1 MSNSINSDLH
11 LIRNANKGNLD
22 SIFQLYKNYSSSEN
36 EEDRVVAN
44 GYLERLKAE
53 LVKET
58 LIIDSMELRGF
69 RRFENLKMNFES
81 DLTVIVGD
89 NGAGKTSV
97 LDSISKV
104 LSWFNND
111 LLKENS
117 TGKPIKEADININ
130 EKDYS
135 EISATLKIDA
145 KRRCSVSLARTVP
158 GRPKTTDSYL
168 KEIRLLANMHRVVS
182 YYTDL
187 DLPLMA
193 YYPVDR
199 GSEKV
204 VSKNDNEKTSNDR
217 ASTRFDAV
225 KKALD
230 GTGVFIGFI
239 KWFIELSNLSEGTVS
254 NERQSLEDEV
264 SVLEKLILDVYQER
278 PPSEDDV
285 YVIKLGEKKEELRGL
300 SNDSSVDAY
309 KRQLD
314 IITKAI
320 ETLIPDITN
329 IHIDRSSGK
338 AELILEN
345 LGNRVNI
352 EQVSKGQQT
361 MIALVADLATK
372 LVMLNPD
379 AKEPLSGKGIVI
391 IDEID
396 LHLHPSWQQRV
407 VLDLQC
413 TFPNIQFI
421 ISTHSPQVLSTVNAR
436 CIRKI
441 VTNEQGL
448 VIVKTPEFQTKGVA
462 SSDVLAEI
470 MGTNCIPE
478 NVKEARWV
486 RSFYECLAIGDREKA
501 DGVLEKLIRHF
512 GKNHP
517 VIDDCNGQIRIFEM
531 KARLGGM

>member
-1 MSNSINSDLH
+1 MSNPINSNLH

-22 SIFQLYKNYSSSEN
+22 SIFQLYENYSSSEN
-36 EEDRVVAN
+36 EEDRAVAG
-44 GYLERLKAE
+44 GYLECLKTE
-53 LVKET
+53 LAKGT
-58 LIIDSMELRGF
+58 LIIDSMELRSF
-69 RRFENLKMNFES
+69 RRFEDLKINFET

-89 NGAGKTSV
+89 NGAGKTSI
-97 LDSISKV
+97 LESISKI

-117 TGKPIKEADININ
+117 TGKPIKDVDVNVN

-145 KRRCSVSLARTVP
+145 KRKFSVGLARPVA

-168 KEIRLLANMHRVVS
+168 KEIRLLANIHRVVS
-182 YYTDL
+182 YHTDL

-204 VSKNDNEKTSNDR
+204 VSKNDNEKTSSDR

-230 GTGVFIGFI
+230 GTGIFTGFI
-239 KWFIELSNLSEGTVS
+239 KWFIELSNLSEGAIS
-254 NERQSLEDEV
+254 SEKQSLEDEV
-264 SVLEKLILDVYQER
+264 SVLEKLILDVYQEKS
-278 PPSEDDV
+278 PSEDDI
-285 YVIKLGEKKEELRGL
+285 YVIKLGEKKEELLGL
-300 SNDSSVDAY
+300 SDDSFVDFY
-309 KRQLD
+309 KRQLG

-320 ETLIPDITN
+320 ETLIPDISN

-338 AELILEN
+338 AELILES
-345 LGNRVNI
+345 LGSRVNI

-361 MIALVADLATK
+361 MIALVADLTTK

-379 AKEPLSGKGIVI
+379 AKEPLNGKGIVI

-407 VLDLQC
+407 VLDLQR

-421 ISTHSPQVLSTVNAR
+421 ISTHSPQVLSTVDAR

-441 VTNEQGL
+441 ATNEKGAI
-448 VIVKTPEFQTKGVA
+448 IVSTPKFQTKGVA
-462 SSDVLAEI
+462 SSNILAKI
-470 MGTNCIPE
+470 MGTNSIPE
-478 NVKEARWV
+478 NVEEARWV
-486 RSFYECLAIGDREKA
+486 RSFYEYLAIGNREEA
-501 DGVLEKLIRHF
+501 NDVLEKLIKHF
-512 GKNHP
+512 GKSHP
-517 VIDDCNGQIRIFEM
+517 VIDECNGQIRIFEM
-531 KARLGGM
+531 KARLGGV